1 MIGIVAKKTTK
12 KTTKAPRQR
21 ADDLSA
27 RRAVFL
33 REYLISRNATQ
44 AAIKAGYSEK
54 TAAQQGNRLLRNV
67 QIAEAIRQEDE
78 RALAAARVTQD
89 AIIGELARIAFGD
102 PRKVME
108 WGPTGVKLKKSDEL
122 SDADAAIVAEVSET
136 RTETGGSIKLKTH
149 NKVDALK
156 ELAKL
161 KDLYPKDE
169 KDKPDPTADSRT
181 VKIEMPPGRSL

>member
-1 MIGIVAKKTTK
+1 MAKKTTK